1 MSLLKH
7 ASGVLPLA
15 VQHLPQTKSTA
26 SAGERTATPTPTSL
40 QNFVV
45 GATVSI
51 RHRHVR
57 RPDRRPLGLRLRK
70 RADRE
75 TDAGQPVKKHASG
88 NVAQA

>member
-51 RHRHVR
+51 LVIAM
-57 RPDRRPLGLRLRK
+57 LVGVIAALS
-70 RADRE
+70 
-75 TDAGQPVKKHASG
+75 VSG
-88 NVAQA
+88 